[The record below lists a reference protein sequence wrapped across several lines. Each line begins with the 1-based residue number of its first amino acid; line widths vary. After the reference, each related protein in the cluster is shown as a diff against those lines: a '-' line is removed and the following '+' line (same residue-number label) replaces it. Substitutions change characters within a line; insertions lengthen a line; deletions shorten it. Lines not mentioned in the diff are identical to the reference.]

1 MTVNQLPVD
10 IGVFVRYMGRMAA
23 LLDRYGGWCGVFWQ
37 RDPDGMAAC
46 LDGSEIPPW
55 DVVESL
61 LQDLAAT
68 HGPEAVA
75 RETVRARALHSAA
88 AAAYDARPGGRE
100 ALRERLALML
110 REQAYAADRLPGAA
124 PDELA
129 WIQDDLARA
138 TARCAELRARIAA
151 LGPEVPKG
159 WFSERAVARPR
170 GPVEGEDGQGPSGPR
185 MNGSAASG
193 PRRNDLGVNDP
204 GVNDPG
210 EGAGPDGPGLPE
222 GPALPGAA
230 GEPGWPG
237 GVGRSGE
244 VEVPGGS
251 AVDPAPR
258 VPAPRPAARRLARGA
273 RFAGVEGGVEDDGP
287 LLPPVVAG
295 APTGARF
302 AGGWR
307 ARRHPEHA
315 RGKGE
320 ARREDPVDER
330 DQRRSVRE
338 AVVRLVR
345 LRARGRTG
353 EAHAVLC
360 EAAAGPVDR
369 LPLFAGELHRAG
381 LGADWATLLWEAA
394 SLPPDRL
401 AAAAAA
407 LAAAGQGA
415 DCHRLLRQGV
425 ARPADQIAHAVLA
438 LGDAGREREAD
449 ALLSAFVRVRTPE
462 DAAHLAAHAPARL
475 GPQLLAAAGAVSEG
489 RRRDVV
495 HAFRVARIAT
505 ER

>member
-1 MTVNQLPVD
+1 MTVNQLPVE
-10 IGVFVRYMGRMAA
+10 IGVFVEYMSRMSA
-23 LLDRYGGWCGVFWQ
+23 LLDRYGGWYAVFWQ
-37 RDPDGMAAC
+37 RDPDGLAAC
-46 LDGSEIPPW
+46 FDGSEIPPW

-61 LQDLAAT
+61 LQDLGST
-68 HGPEAVA
+68 HGPEAVVQEA
-75 RETVRARALHSAA
+75 VRARALHTAA

-151 LGPEVPKG
+151 LGPEVPRG
-159 WFSERAVARPR
+159 WFSERAVAQPR
-170 GPVEGEDGQGPSGPR
+170 GEG
-185 MNGSAASG
+185 
-193 PRRNDLGVNDP
+193 
-204 GVNDPG
+204 
-210 EGAGPDGPGLPE
+210 
-222 GPALPGAA
+222 GPAEPEAA
-230 GEPGWPG
+230 EQ
-237 GVGRSGE
+237 
-244 VEVPGGS
+244 
-251 AVDPAPR
+251 APR
-258 VPAPRPAARRLARGA
+258 VPAPRPAGRRGSRGA
-273 RFAGVEGGVEDDGP
+273 RFAGIESGGAEAEDGGP
-287 LLPPVVAG
+287 LVPPVAAA

-302 AGGWR
+302 GGGWHL
-307 ARRHPEHA
+307 RRHPEHA
-315 RGKGE
+315 RRKAE
-320 ARREDPVDER
+320 PQQREDQADDR
-330 DQRRSVRE
+330 DQRRRVRE
-338 AVVRLVR
+338 AVVRIVR

-360 EAAAGPVDR
+360 EAAAGSAAL

-407 LAAAGQGA
+407 LAGAGQSA

-425 ARPADQIAHAVLA
+425 TRPAEQIADAVLA

-449 ALLSAFVRVRTPE
+449 ALLNAFVRVRTPE

>member
-1 MTVNQLPVD
+1 MTVNQLSVD
-10 IGVFVRYMGRMAA
+10 IGAFVQYMGRMAA
-23 LLDRYGGWCGVFWQ
+23 LLDRYGGWYAVFWQ

-46 LDGSEIPPW
+46 FDGSGIPPW

-61 LQDLAAT
+61 LQDLAPT

-75 RETVRARALHSAA
+75 RETVRARALHTAA

-110 REQAYAADRLPGAA
+110 RDQAYAADRLPGAA

-151 LGPEVPKG
+151 LGPEVPSG
-159 WFSERAVARPR
+159 WFGGGAVARPR
-170 GPVEGEDGQGPSGPR
+170 GE
-185 MNGSAASG
+185 AA
-193 PRRNDLGVNDP
+193 R
-204 GVNDPG
+204 
-210 EGAGPDGPGLPE
+210 
-222 GPALPGAA
+222 
-230 GEPGWPG
+230 
-237 GVGRSGE
+237 
-244 VEVPGGS
+244 EVPER
-251 AVDPAPR
+251 PAR
-258 VPAPRPAARRLARGA
+258 VPAPRPAARRTSRGA
-273 RFAGVEGGVEDDGP
+273 RFAGLEAGGAEAEDSGP
-287 LLPPVVAG
+287 LLPPVAAA

-302 AGGWR
+302 GGGWHL
-307 ARRHPEHA
+307 RRQPEHA

-320 ARREDPVDER
+320 PQRREEGLDDR
-330 DQRRSVRE
+330 DQRRVVRE

-360 EAAAGPVDR
+360 EAAAGPAAL

-407 LAAAGQGA
+407 LAAAGQSA

-425 ARPADQIAHAVLA
+425 TRPAEQIADAVLA
-438 LGDAGREREAD
+438 LGDAGRAREAD
-449 ALLSAFVRVRTPE
+449 ALLNAFVRVRTPE
-462 DAAHLAAHAPARL
+462 DAAQLAAHAPARL

>member
-10 IGVFVRYMGRMAA
+10 IGVFVQYMGRMAA
-23 LLDRYGGWCGVFWQ
+23 LLDRYGGWCGVFWR

-46 LDGSEIPPW
+46 LDGREIPPW

-61 LQDLAAT
+61 LQDLAPT

-75 RETVRARALHSAA
+75 RETVRAKALHNAA

-138 TARCAELRARIAA
+138 TARCAELRARITA
-151 LGPEVPKG
+151 LGPEVPRG
-159 WFSERAVARPR
+159 WFSDRAVARPR
-170 GPVEGEDGQGPSGPR
+170 GSAEGERGP
-185 MNGSAASG
+185 
-193 PRRNDLGVNDP
+193 
-204 GVNDPG
+204 
-210 EGAGPDGPGLPE
+210 
-222 GPALPGAA
+222 
-230 GEPGWPG
+230 GEPGEPG
-237 GVGRSGE
+237 GPG
-244 VEVPGGS
+244 VPRVPDLPAGP
-251 AVDPAPR
+251 AATDPAPR
-258 VPAPRPAARRLARGA
+258 VPAPRPAARRTSRGA
-273 RFAGVEGGVEDDGP
+273 RFAGLEDGGAEAEDGGP
-287 LLPPVVAG
+287 LLPPVAAA

-302 AGGWR
+302 GGGWHT
-307 ARRHPEHA
+307 RRHPEHA
-315 RGKGE
+315 RGKSEPQPEEG
-320 ARREDPVDER
+320 ADDRER
-330 DQRRSVRE
+330 RRSVRE

-360 EAAAGPVDR
+360 EAAAGPAAL

-425 ARPADQIAHAVLA
+425 SRPAGQIADAVLA

-462 DAAHLAAHAPARL
+462 DAAQLAAHAPARL

-489 RRRDVV
+489 RRRDVI

>member
-10 IGVFVRYMGRMAA
+10 IGVFVQYMGRMAA
-23 LLDRYGGWCGVFWQ
+23 LLDRYGGWSGVFWR
-37 RDPDGMAAC
+37 RDPGGMAAC

-61 LQDLAAT
+61 LQDLAPT

-75 RETVRARALHSAA
+75 RETVRARALHTAA

-151 LGPEVPKG
+151 LGPEVPRG
-159 WFSERAVARPR
+159 WFSDRAVARPR
-170 GPVEGEDGQGPSGPR
+170 ESAEGEGGP
-185 MNGSAASG
+185 
-193 PRRNDLGVNDP
+193 
-204 GVNDPG
+204 
-210 EGAGPDGPGLPE
+210 
-222 GPALPGAA
+222 
-230 GEPGWPG
+230 GEPG
-237 GVGRSGE
+237 
-244 VEVPGGS
+244 GGS
-251 AVDPAPR
+251 AGPVLPAGPAATDPAPR
-258 VPAPRPAARRLARGA
+258 VPAPRPAARRTSRGA
-273 RFAGVEGGVEDDGP
+273 RFAGLEDGGAEAEDGGP
-287 LLPPVVAG
+287 LLPPVAAT

-302 AGGWR
+302 GGGWHT
-307 ARRHPEHA
+307 RRQPGHA
-315 RGKGE
+315 RGKSE
-320 ARREDPVDER
+320 PQQREERAEDRDRRR
-330 DQRRSVRE
+330 GVRE

-360 EAAAGPVDR
+360 EAAAGPAAL

-425 ARPADQIAHAVLA
+425 SRPADQIADAVLA

>member
-10 IGVFVRYMGRMAA
+10 IGVFVRYMGRMTA
-23 LLDRYGGWCGVFWQ
+23 LLDRYEGWYAVFLR

-61 LQDLAAT
+61 LQDLAPT

-75 RETVRARALHSAA
+75 RETVRARALHTAA

-110 REQAYAADRLPGAA
+110 REQAHAADRLPAAA

-151 LGPEVPKG
+151 LGPEVPRG

-170 GPVEGEDGQGPSGPR
+170 EAAEGEG
-185 MNGSAASG
+185 
-193 PRRNDLGVNDP
+193 
-204 GVNDPG
+204 
-210 EGAGPDGPGLPE
+210 
-222 GPALPGAA
+222 GPAVSTASTGPAEA
-230 GEPGWPG
+230 E
-237 GVGRSGE
+237 
-244 VEVPGGS
+244 
-251 AVDPAPR
+251 PAPR
-258 VPAPRPAARRLARGA
+258 VPAPRPAARRIARGA
-273 RFAGVEGGVEDDGP
+273 RFAGIEADAAEAEDSGP
-287 LLPPVVAG
+287 LMPPVPAA

-302 AGGWR
+302 GGGWHT
-307 ARRHPEHA
+307 RRQPEHA
-315 RGKGE
+315 RGKSE
-320 ARREDPVDER
+320 PQQREERADDR

-360 EAAAGPVDR
+360 EAAAGPAAL

-401 AAAAAA
+401 AAAADA

-425 ARPADQIAHAVLA
+425 SRPAEQIADAVLA

>member
-10 IGVFVRYMGRMAA
+10 IGVFMQYLGRMTA
-23 LLDRYGGWCGVFWQ
+23 LLDRYDGWYGVFLR

-61 LQDLAAT
+61 LQDLAPT

-75 RETVRARALHSAA
+75 RETVRARALHTAA

-100 ALRERLALML
+100 ALRDRLALML

-124 PDELA
+124 PAELA

-151 LGPEVPKG
+151 LGPEVPRG

-170 GPVEGEDGQGPSGPR
+170 DPAEGEDGPSVRG
-185 MNGSAASG
+185 
-193 PRRNDLGVNDP
+193 
-204 GVNDPG
+204 
-210 EGAGPDGPGLPE
+210 
-222 GPALPGAA
+222 GPARPGAS
-230 GEPGWPG
+230 GEPGP
-237 GVGRSGE
+237 
-244 VEVPGGS
+244 PGGS
-251 AVDPAPR
+251 GGPAADPAPR
-258 VPAPRPAARRLARGA
+258 VPAPRPAARRIARGA
-273 RFAGVEGGVEDDGP
+273 RFAGIEADAAEAEDGGP
-287 LLPPVVAG
+287 LLPPVAAA

-302 AGGWR
+302 GSGWHT
-307 ARRHPEHA
+307 RRQPEHA

-320 ARREDPVDER
+320 QRQERADDR

-360 EAAAGPVDR
+360 EAAAGPAAL

-401 AAAAAA
+401 AAAADA

-425 ARPADQIAHAVLA
+425 SRPAEQIADAVLA
-438 LGDAGREREAD
+438 LGDAGREREAA

>member
-10 IGVFVRYMGRMAA
+10 IGVFVRYMGRMTA
-23 LLDRYGGWCGVFWQ
+23 LLDRYGGWYGVFSQ

-61 LQDLAAT
+61 LQDLAPT

-75 RETVRARALHSAA
+75 RETVRARALHTAA

-100 ALRERLALML
+100 ALRARLALML
-110 REQAYAADRLPGAA
+110 REQAYAADRLPAAA

-159 WFSERAVARPR
+159 WFSERAVARP
-170 GPVEGEDGQGPSGPR
+170 GGSAEGEGGPGGWGGP
-185 MNGSAASG
+185 
-193 PRRNDLGVNDP
+193 
-204 GVNDPG
+204 
-210 EGAGPDGPGLPE
+210 AGPGR
-222 GPALPGAA
+222 PGAS
-230 GEPGWPG
+230 GEPGPPG
-237 GVGRSGE
+237 GAGA
-244 VEVPGGS
+244 P
-251 AVDPAPR
+251 AADPAPR
-258 VPAPRPAARRLARGA
+258 VPAPRPAARRISRGA
-273 RFAGVEGGVEDDGP
+273 RFAGIEADAAEAEDSGP
-287 LLPPVVAG
+287 LLPPVAAA

-302 AGGWR
+302 GGGWHT
-307 ARRHPEHA
+307 RRQPEHA
-315 RGKGE
+315 RGKSE
-320 ARREDPVDER
+320 QRQERADDR

-360 EAAAGPVDR
+360 EAAAGPAAL

-401 AAAAAA
+401 AAAADA

-425 ARPADQIAHAVLA
+425 SRPAEQIADAVLA

-462 DAAHLAAHAPARL
+462 DAAQLAAHAPARL

-489 RRRDVV
+489 RRRDVL